1 MDSVKIGLDF
11 GTHQTKICIQRR
23 PDEGHGEPYYEFFQ
37 FTDLLG
43 EKQYFLPS
51 IVQINADDTLSYGY
65 VNELRRKHNIERP
78 TEEHVD
84 LEEEFD
90 IADEAERLY
99 DKYANASNS
108 PEDMH
113 ILREALTIHLS
124 KIRNRNQIKKSEA
137 DNRYQKKLQE
147 YKEARNIFRYFKQAT
162 FSNGGWSRTTPISNR
177 ILCVWY
183 LAYVIFLLEE
193 KFGSNFSINMGIPAD
208 DASYSSKKRLAV
220 EILASAYYLVENV
233 YQNDIEKFLNEKVD
247 VLLAKTVQRPYSNEI
262 KNEYLI
268 NIFPEAYASLIAL
281 TSRGKLPTGMMSLT
295 ADIGGGTTDISFF
308 IIEDGIP
315 LIYKYWSLPY
325 GLNYVAEE
333 SGFDYAD
340 GDFEMRANSIV
351 VSSFNDKKQNLV
363 SNLTAD
369 LARKIRTETSIPV
382 QNLYDAL
389 KDRILVYSG
398 GGSTY
403 PFLTKPI
410 NTFTDVHI
418 VDSKIWNEENVKD
431 KSNVSRLSV
440 LLATAYGL
448 SVCDEDNKVV
458 LKSYSTLFSH
468 LSEQSKNRDY
478 NIKDISKDVC

>member
-37 FTDLLG
+37 FTNLLG

-51 IVQINADDTLSYGY
+51 VVQINEDDTLSYGY
-65 VNELRRKHNIERP
+65 VNEQRRKHNVEHP
-78 TEEHVD
+78 TEEHID

-90 IADEAERLY
+90 VADEAERLY

-113 ILREALTIHLS
+113 ILGEALTIHLS
-124 KIRNRNQIKKSEA
+124 KIKDRNKIKKSEA

-147 YKEARNIFRYFKQAT
+147 YKETRNIFRYFKQAT
-162 FSNGGWSRTTPISNR
+162 FSSGGWHRTSPISNR

-183 LAYVIFLLEE
+183 LAYIIFLLEE
-193 KFGSNFSINMGIPAD
+193 KFGSDFSINMGIPAD
-208 DASYSSKKRLAV
+208 EASYKSKKRLAV
-220 EILASAYYLVENV
+220 EILACAYYLVEDV
-233 YQNDIEKFLNEKVD
+233 YQNDIDKFLNEKVD
-247 VLLAKTVQRPYSNEI
+247 TLLANTVQRSYSDEL
-262 KNEYLI
+262 KEEYWI
-268 NIFPEAYASLIAL
+268 NVFPEAYAVLIAL
-281 TSRGKLPTGMMSLT
+281 TSRGKLPTGMSIT

-308 IIEDGIP
+308 TIEDGMP
-315 LIYKYWSLPY
+315 MIYKYWSLPH

-340 GDFEMRANSIV
+340 GSFAKRVNPTVVADFNKE
-351 VSSFNDKKQNLV
+351 KQKLV
-363 SNLTAD
+363 SNLATD
-369 LARKIRTETSIPV
+369 LARKIQTETSIPV
-382 QNLYDAL
+382 QNLRDAL

-403 PFLTKPI
+403 HFLTKPI
-410 NTFTDVHI
+410 DTFTDVRI

-431 KSNVSRLSV
+431 KSDVSQLSV
-440 LLATAYGL
+440 LLTTAYGL
-448 SVCDEDNKVV
+448 SVSDDDSEVK

-468 LSEQSKNRDY
+468 LPKKIDED
-478 NIKDISKDVC
+478 IKEISKDVC

>member
-51 IVQINADDTLSYGY
+51 VVQINEDDTLSYGY
-65 VNELRRKHNIERP
+65 VNEQRRKHNVERP
-78 TEEHVD
+78 TEEHID

-113 ILREALTIHLS
+113 ILGEALAIHLS
-124 KIRNRNQIKKSEA
+124 KIRKKNIIKKTEA

-162 FSNGGWSRTTPISNR
+162 FSNSGWHRTSPISNR

-183 LAYVIFLLEE
+183 LTYIIFLLEK
-193 KFGSNFSINMGIPAD
+193 KFGSDFSINMGIPAD
-208 DASYSSKKRLAV
+208 EASYKSKKRLAV
-220 EILASAYYLVENV
+220 EILASAYYLVEDV
-233 YQNDIEKFLNEKVD
+233 YQNDIDKFLNEKVD
-247 VLLAKTVQRPYSNEI
+247 ALLAKTVQRPYSDEL
-262 KNEYLI
+262 KEEYWI
-268 NIFPEAYASLIAL
+268 NVFPEAYAGLIAL
-281 TSRGKLPTGMMSLT
+281 TSRRKLPTGMSIT

-308 IIEDGIP
+308 TIEDGMP
-315 LIYKYWSLPY
+315 MIYKYWSLPH

-340 GDFEMRANSIV
+340 GNFAKRANPTVIAD
-351 VSSFNDKKQNLV
+351 FNKEKQELV
-363 SNLTAD
+363 SNLATD
-369 LARKIRTETSIPV
+369 LARKIKIETSIPV
-382 QNLYDAL
+382 QNLRDAL

-403 PFLTKPI
+403 HFLTKPI
-410 NTFTDVHI
+410 ETFTDVRV

-431 KSNVSRLSV
+431 KSVVSQLSV
-440 LLATAYGL
+440 LLTTAYGL
-448 SVCDEDNKVV
+448 SISNDDSEVK

-468 LSEQSKNRDY
+468 LPKKVDY
-478 NIKDISKDVC
+478 DIKEISKDVC